1 MLSIRYDMTK
11 IFEKE
16 KVRDRLD
23 NYRRMRPFIEI
34 KELLAIAICTIP
46 YGIVVNRILVPH
58 AIVGG
63 GLTGFCEILY
73 FATHGTLPIW
83 LTTFFFNGML
93 LLFAIRSVGWKFCV
107 RTIYGV
113 GCLTLW
119 FKLIPIPA
127 VPEVTDPFMAVILAG
142 LFNGSA
148 LGFVFLNNGSSG
160 GTDIIAMMANKYLHI
175 SIGRVLLAC
184 DLLIISSAYFLPEV
198 HSVEKVLF
206 GLCYTFMLTTA
217 IDWVMN
223 RTRQSVQFLI
233 FSKYYREIAD
243 AIMSNVHRGCTIL
256 EAEGGFSHES
266 RKVVTVLARKN
277 ESAKIFRLV
286 RSIDPNAFVSQSAVN
301 GVFGQGFDSIKE
313 KA

>member
-1 MLSIRYDMTK
+1 MLSTRYDMTK

-46 YGIVVNRILVPH
+46 YGIVVNRILLPH

-243 AIMSNVHRGCTIL
+243 AIMSNVNRGCTIL